1 MCEDMKVTYMNEH
14 EWIAA
19 LKKMEGCFLKILQH
33 NLVGIHNPSI
43 LDFLVDYLNNH
54 LEILESLIKG
64 AIFTEQL
71 HISSSFKDPDIVSNA
86 RIQTTLKESFIR
98 LSSSPQSCSH
108 GYTDDKNKY
117 YGTFSMGG
125 FLLELRKHNPVLFS
139 QTPGLYEKYISIE
152 MFEDETLFFSTK
164 IEIAKHIDWQYVN
177 DLYQSDIFDILEN
190 ESKSVDD
197 YVEYIQVLKKW
208 NVVDLRPESQFVQ
221 SLEARI
227 ESEMEQLTT
236 VSDVEQFE
244 DSLQSISDEI
254 DITDFSDALWELR
267 SSVLQDEPEYDR
279 DEFGAT
285 YAQEKDDAAIID
297 SMFTSLLAQ

>member
-1 MCEDMKVTYMNEH
+1 MKSDTHACVTSTLATE
-14 EWIAA
+14 
-19 LKKMEGCFLKILQH
+19 LL
-33 NLVGIHNPSI
+33 
-43 LDFLVDYLNNH
+43 
-54 LEILESLIKG
+54 
-64 AIFTEQL
+64 TEQL